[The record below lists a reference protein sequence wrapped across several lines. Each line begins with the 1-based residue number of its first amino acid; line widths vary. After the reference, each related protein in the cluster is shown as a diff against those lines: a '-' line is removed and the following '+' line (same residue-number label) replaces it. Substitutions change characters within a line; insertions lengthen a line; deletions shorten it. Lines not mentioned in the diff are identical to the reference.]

1 MKYNNRKTHFS
12 AILLMAV
19 GCGLVIGCGSGW
31 QEEEKQLLE
40 SQPMVLH
47 VLSID
52 NPQENEDLRSKSES
66 VTDAMVSDKTY
77 SMLAAKLLATVQA
90 PEYDGVGIAAPQVGI
105 LRRVVAVM
113 RYDKEGNPFEVYPD
127 IRITAFNGEMIPGP
141 EGCLSVP
148 EKRGQVERYR
158 DIEISY
164 ISPHTLKDT
173 TERVTGFTA
182 VIFQHECDHLD
193 GIVYVDKGFDIKD
206 IDE

>member
-1 MKYNNRKTHFS
+1 
-12 AILLMAV
+12 
-19 GCGLVIGCGSGW
+19 
-31 QEEEKQLLE
+31 
-40 SQPMVLH
+40 MVLH

-90 PEYDGVGIAAPQVGI
+90 PEYDGVG
-105 LRRVVAVM
+105 
-113 RYDKEGNPFEVYPD
+113 
-127 IRITAFNGEMIPGP
+127 ITAFNGEMIPGP

>member
-1 MKYNNRKTHFS
+1 MKTHFS
-12 AILLMAV
+12 TILLIAL
-19 GCGLVIGCGSGW
+19 GCGLAAGCGSGW
-31 QEEEKQLLE
+31 QEEERQLLE

-47 VLSID
+47 VFSID
-52 NPQENEDLRSKSES
+52 NPQENEVLRSKSEG
-66 VTDAMVSDKTY
+66 VTGAMVSDKTY
-77 SMLAAKLLATVQA
+77 SMLAAKMLATVQA

-127 IRITAFNGEMIPGP
+127 IRITAFNGETAPGP

-148 EKRGQVERYR
+148 GRRGQVERYR

-164 ISPHTLKDT
+164 ISPRTLKDT
-173 TERVTGFTA
+173 TERITGFTA

-193 GIVYVDKGFDIKD
+193 GIIYTDKVLQYNN
-206 IDE
+206 

>member
-1 MKYNNRKTHFS
+1 
-12 AILLMAV
+12 
-19 GCGLVIGCGSGW
+19 
-31 QEEEKQLLE
+31 
-40 SQPMVLH
+40 MVLH

-90 PEYDGVGIAAPQVGI
+90 PDYDGVGIAAPQVGI

-127 IRITAFNGEMIPGP
+127 IRITA
-141 EGCLSVP
+141 
-148 EKRGQVERYR
+148 
-158 DIEISY
+158 
-164 ISPHTLKDT
+164 
-173 TERVTGFTA
+173 